1 MCKIIMKQQS
11 KTIARAKMEVL
22 RTTLKK
28 MRTKENFKQL
38 ILRVLEMK

>member
-28 MRTKENFKQL
+28 NENKGKF
-38 ILRVLEMK
+38 